1 MNKRFYESL
10 FLHNPNACYLLDKN
24 GKFLDF
30 NENTIKLT
38 GYAKN
43 ELVEMDFLPLFEGR
57 DQSYITEKFQSTL
70 KGEKSHFNTKIIT
83 KHHREVFI
91 HITCVPV
98 LIENNIYGV
107 VGIAEDITNEVI
119 RKKEQEHELSIAMQT
134 QFSLLPQPLTSGSVH
149 IEGVYYPSELLSGD
163 MYCFAK
169 LDESRY
175 ALSILDVMGHGVT
188 SSLIA
193 IASISYLRGQLTPTV
208 NPKTLMEDLNEH
220 IFELFNLRSAVPTFV
235 TALSLVIDVDKKII
249 EYTNAGH
256 PPGVVTTEQE
266 QLLLPSLNIP
276 LGLMKDSQFKSK
288 TITFAGKARV
298 ILYSDGF
305 AEAFSP
311 SISSFVTQF
320 STCLRKTFSFNNSQ
334 FVQKMKQDLPDNR
347 MKQTDDLSMVS
358 MTIEKQ

>member
-1 MNKRFYESL
+1 M

-43 ELVEMDFLPLFEGR
+43 ELFEMDFLPLFEGR
-57 DQSYITEKFQSTL
+57 DQSYIIDKFQSTL

-83 KHHREVFI
+83 KHHHEVFI

-119 RKKEQEHELSIAMQT
+119 RKKEQENELSIAMQT
-134 QFSLLPQPLTSGSVH
+134 QFSLLPQPLTSGRVH
-149 IEGVYYPSELLSGD
+149 IEGVYYPSEMLSGD

-169 LDESRY
+169 LDKSRY
-175 ALSILDVMGHGVT
+175 ALSIIDVMGHGVT
-188 SSLIA
+188 ASLIA

-208 NPKTLMEDLNEH
+208 NPMSLMEDLNEH
-220 IFELFNLRSAVPTFV
+220 IFELFNLHSAVPTFV
-235 TALSLVIDVDKKII
+235 TAISIIIDVDKNII

-256 PPGVVTTEQE
+256 PPGIVITEQE
-266 QLLLPSLNIP
+266 QLLLSSLNTP
-276 LGLMKDSQFKSK
+276 LGLMKDLPFKSK
-288 TITFAGKARV
+288 KIKFDGKARV
-298 ILYSDGF
+298 IVYSDGF
-305 AEAFSP
+305 AETFSP
-311 SISSFVTQF
+311 SISSFTTQF
-320 STCLRKTFSFNNSQ
+320 SSCLRATFSLNNSQ
-334 FVQKMKQDLPDNR
+334 FVAKLKQDLPDDQLNQR
-347 MKQTDDLSMVS
+347 DDLSMVS
-358 MTIEKQ
+358 MTIEKR